1 MQIKVITIVDLI
13 IFILQFS
20 LFYGILVAPIID
32 DYQLKKIAL
41 ILLGFIILHFLTKYG
56 KCGFINIERL
66 ILKDKFRDGFLF
78 NLIKPV
84 ISYKKNVFYHHF
96 FPLMIVYFFVLYAQ
110 LFNKSKFI
118 LF

>member
-56 KCGFINIERL
+56 KCGFINIKPNY
-66 ILKDKFRDGFLF
+66 IKDVRTSLNACF
-78 NLIKPV
+78 
-84 ISYKKNVFYHHF
+84 ISSVLNIAVHIS
-96 FPLMIVYFFVLYAQ
+96 LMI
-110 LFNKSKFI
+110 I
-118 LF
+118 L